1 MFIYPMT
8 SSLATQQWKVS
19 KAMRSTMKVEEEM
32 LEDQKELM
40 DGIKTREEKESKL
53 RKMNTKQFQDLRQ
66 ILFPNYDTETT
77 TTLNRHPPLQL
88 VQKECTNNEPMWVS
102 EHSLI

>member
-1 MFIYPMT
+1 MI
-8 SSLATQQWKVS
+8 SSLANHEWKVS
-19 KAMRSTMKVEEEM
+19 KAMRSTIKVEEEM

-40 DGIKTREEKESKL
+40 DGIKMREEKETKL
-53 RKMNTKQFQDLRQ
+53 RKMNTKSFHDLRQ